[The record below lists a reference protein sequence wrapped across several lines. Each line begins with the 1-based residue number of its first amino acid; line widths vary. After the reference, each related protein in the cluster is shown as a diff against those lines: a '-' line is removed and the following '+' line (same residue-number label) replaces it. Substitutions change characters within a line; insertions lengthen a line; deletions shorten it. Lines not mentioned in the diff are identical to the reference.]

1 MIEVG
6 RVCIK
11 IAGRDAGKLGVV
23 VEVLDDKFVMIDG
36 EVRRR
41 KISIKH
47 IEPVNR
53 KVEIKNK
60 ASHEEVLKAL
70 DIKEKKK
77 RSTKKEATV
86 RPRKVRKQKV
96 KEVVKPKKEKKKE
109 KKKVEKKVEKKNE

>member
-11 IAGRDAGKLGVV
+11 IAGRDAGKLGVI

-41 KISIKH
+41 KVSIKH
-47 IEPVNR
+47 IEPVN
-53 KVEIKNK
+53 KIVDIKAK
-60 ASHEEVLKAL
+60 ASHEEVLKVL

-77 RSTKKEATV
+77 RTEKKEKSE
-86 RPRKVRKQKV
+86 RPRKVRKKKV
-96 KEVVKPKKEKKKE
+96 KKVVKPKKEKKKAE
-109 KKKVEKKVEKKNE
+109 KKKVEKKNE

>member
-11 IAGRDAGKLGVV
+11 IAGRDAGKLGVI
-23 VEVLDDKFVMIDG
+23 VEILDDKTVIIDG

-41 KISIKH
+41 KVSIKH
-47 IEPVNR
+47 IEPVIR
-53 KVEIKNK
+53 TVEIKAK
-60 ASHEEVLKAL
+60 ATHADVLKVL

-77 RSTKKEATV
+77 RSEKKEKTV

-96 KEVVKPKKEKKKE
+96 KEVVKPKKA
-109 KKKVEKKVEKKNE
+109 KKKVEKKKAEKKNG